1 MDKRNAT
8 IQLKEKGKTEVT
20 VMLEIPSP
28 RRKIMQSL
36 LEHEQGK
43 IRAMHGGTWEVEAG
57 ESLRI

>member
-1 MDKRNAT
+1 MQPYSIKRN
-8 IQLKEKGKTEVT
+8 EREVT

-28 RRKIMQSL
+28 SRKIMQSL

-43 IRAMHGGTWEVEAG
+43 TRARHGGTWEVEAG